1 MRRITAGICLVA
13 GVVSSG
19 ISPALGQD
27 AAPAE
32 SALVVD
38 QSTLPDAID
47 LKGAR
52 PKADSSVL
60 PPAVDALP
68 ASLEPLVAPPSL
80 ALPDAPSQVRVRE
93 LRPLTLEEAIQLAE
107 FNSPQLKAA
116 ASQVDQAKSALRAAI
131 SAWYP
136 TVDLSASAE
145 YFKSYSYRNPDFVSD
160 RVIRNPTVENT
171 STSGGGITGLE
182 TSMGEI
188 TPLEEI
194 TGSDPTTGETSS
206 TTAEET
212 TGPNT
217 RDGYNERYGRQWR
230 TNVSLQLSWD
240 LINPARVPQI
250 AAARDRFERSGEAY
264 LIALRDL
271 RLEAQTAYFELQRA
285 DEGVRIGQASV
296 KASLVSYR
304 DARARFNAGV
314 NTKLEVLEAETQL
327 ARDRNTLTT
336 NLRLQDE
343 QRRNLA
349 RVLDLPQDVTP
360 TAATPARPLG
370 LWEPSLQESIVAAY
384 NYREEL
390 DQLILDISINNSQAN
405 ASLAAVQPVLRFVN
419 STTASRSE
427 GQIGQTSL
435 SEIDMG
441 DFTYGWDNST
451 ALRANWRLFDGG
463 RARAEYRRFKQAA
476 EQSRFD
482 FANRR
487 NRIRLEVEQS
497 FFGLRA
503 AIQSIDTT
511 AIEVLSSKESLR
523 LSQLRVQAGV
533 GVQREVVNN
542 QRDVTQA
549 ELKYAR
555 AISDY
560 NTNLAR
566 LQRRSGLDALVACNA
581 VSLPASKPEFEQ
593 SLIPIEPT
601 PLKTACPPVATAGSL
616 MNQNQDSP
624 VQPLW

>member
-1 MRRITAGICLVA
+1 MRRITAGLCLVA

-19 ISPALGQD
+19 HPPAFSQD
-27 AAPAE
+27 ATPAE
-32 SALVVD
+32 SALID
-38 QSTLPDAID
+38 QATLPDAID

-52 PKADSSVL
+52 PEADPTVVL
-60 PPAVDALP
+60 PAADALP
-68 ASLEPLVAPPSL
+68 ASLESLVAPPSL
-80 ALPDAPSQVRVRE
+80 ALPDAPSQVRIHE

-116 ASQVDQAKSALRAAI
+116 ASRVDQAKSSLRAAI
-131 SAWYP
+131 AAWYP
-136 TVDLSASAE
+136 TVNLSASGLPE
-145 YFKSYSYRNPDFVSD
+145 YFKSYSYRNPDFVPD
-160 RVIRNPTVENT
+160 RIVRKPTGQINPL
-171 STSGGGITGLE
+171 TGD
-182 TSMGEI
+182 EI
-188 TPLEEI
+188 TQPV
-194 TGSDPTTGETSS
+194 
-206 TTAEET
+206 
-212 TGPNT
+212 T
-217 RDGYNERYGRQWR
+217 RDGYNERYGREWR
-230 TNVSLQLSWD
+230 ANVSLEVSWD

-250 AAARDRFERSGEAY
+250 AAARDQFERAGDAY

-271 RLEAQTAYFELQRA
+271 RLEAQTAYFDLQRA
-285 DEGVRIGQASV
+285 DEGVRIGQDSV

-314 NTKLEVLEAETQL
+314 MTKLDVLEAETQL

-336 NLRLQDE
+336 NLRDQDE
-343 QRRNLA
+343 KRRNLA

-370 LWEPSLQESIVAAY
+370 LWESSLQESIVAAF

-419 STTASRSE
+419 STSASRTE
-427 GQIGQTSL
+427 GQNGQTSL
-435 SEIDMG
+435 SDIDMG
-441 DFTYGWDNST
+441 DFTYGVQNST
-451 ALRANWRLFDGG
+451 ALRASWRLFDGG
-463 RARAEYRRFKQAA
+463 RARAEYRRSKQAA

-482 FANRR
+482 FATLR

-503 AIQSIDTT
+503 AIQNIDTT
-511 AIEVLSSKESLR
+511 ATEVLSSKESLR

-555 AISDY
+555 AINDY
-560 NTNLAR
+560 NTNLVL
-566 LQRRSGLDALVACNA
+566 LQRRTGLDSLVSCNA
-581 VSLPASKPEFEQ
+581 VSLPATKPELDQ
-593 SLIPIEPT
+593 PLIPIEPT
-601 PLKTACPPVATAGSL
+601 PLKTACPSAATASSSV
-616 MNQNQDSP
+616 NQTKSSP